1 MSLREREEIQE
12 LLRSDGVVAAIVT
25 IRDLRLS
32 TGSYSRA
39 PLISRPFCCPAFG
52 LNRARATLLSASRMK
67 VLRLSLLAVASAALL
82 ICSGCADFEEAQKQA
97 HADAMKTAQA
107 APRAMPGYWN
117 GDDASG
123 APKIVIHLHEQRAY
137 FYKGGHVVGESSIS
151 TGRKGF
157 ETPPGKYRVIQKDE
171 HHVSNLYG
179 DYVNKDGEI
188 VERNVDATKDPQP
201 KGTEFQGA
209 KMPYFLRFTR
219 GYGMHAGYVPR
230 YRASHGCIRMPA
242 EMAKHFFD
250 AADEETPVIVKE

>member
-1 MSLREREEIQE
+1 MSLREREEIQK
-12 LLRSDGVVAAIVT
+12 LLRSDSLEAAIAVFPDPR
-25 IRDLRLS
+25 IPH
-32 TGSYSRA
+32 GCYSRA
-39 PLISRPFCCPAFG
+39 PLTSRLVLRPAFG
-52 LNRARATLLSASRMK
+52 LNRARAALLSASRMK
-67 VLRLSLLAVASAALL
+67 VLRLSLLAITSAALL
-82 ICSGCADFEEAQKQA
+82 ICSGCADFEEAQKRA

-157 ETPPGKYRVIQKDE
+157 ETPPGKYRVTQKDE

-179 DYVNKDGEI
+179 DYVNKYGEI

-250 AADEETPVIVKE
+250 AADEDTPVIVKE